1 MKFKV
6 LFRSFV
12 LASTVAFA
20 FSSSTAA
27 FALQPAMTSQ
37 SVSAQPTVKVHPG
50 RVEINVPGD
59 EPKQV
64 VIYSLTGQVIKSFTA
79 QPGVTSIDLSAG
91 YYIVKCERTS
101 TRVVV
106 K

>member
-1 MKFKV
+1 MKFIEYT
-6 LFRSFV
+6 RSIIIA
-12 LASTVAFA
+12 LAVAL
-20 FSSSTAA
+20 SIGGGISA
-27 FALQPAMTSQ
+27 FALSPASVSQ
-37 SVSAQPTVKVHPG
+37 SVSPQPSVKVFPG
-50 RVEINVPGD
+50 RIEISVPG
-59 EPKQV
+59 EEARQV
-64 VIYSLTGQVIKSFTA
+64 VVYSLTGQVVKSFTA

>member
-1 MKFKV
+1 MKFRIIA
-6 LFRSFV
+6 RS
-12 LASTVAFA
+12 LALALSVTVSFGG
-20 FSSSTAA
+20 FSA
-27 FALQPAMTSQ
+27 FALQPTTISQ
-37 SVSAQPTVKVHPG
+37 TASAQPSVKVFPG
-50 RVEINVPGD
+50 RIEISVPGD
-59 EPKQV
+59 EPRQV
-64 VIYSLTGQVIKSFTA
+64 VVYSLTGQVIKSFTA